1 MKNKKILIVGGTGF
15 IGFHLARR
23 CLKLNYKVTVLSLN
37 GVRNI
42 RKLKKVDYKIADIS
56 NYNKLRLIIK
66 PNKFDYVI
74 NLAGY
79 VNHNDKKKLSKGH
92 FKGIKNLLKLFSSK
106 NLKKFVQIGSS
117 AEYGNARSP
126 QLEKIKCKPRDI
138 YGKYKFKASNYL
150 LEKTDKNFKFIIL
163 RFYQLYGP
171 HQDLNRFIP
180 QLICKCLKKEE
191 FATSS
196 GVQYRDFLY
205 VEDAIDAIIKSL
217 SIKNNTNKIINIGY
231 GKPIQ
236 LKKIMDYASKKTKGF
251 FPKYG
256 VIKLRKSENK
266 STYPN
271 IKLAKKILKWSPKTP
286 FDIGFNRTLKYYK
299 KNLKKFK

>member
-15 IGFHLARR
+15 IGFHLARK
-23 CLKLNYKVTVLSLN
+23 CLRLNYKVTVLSLN
-37 GVRNI
+37 KVKKI
-42 RKLKKVDYKIADIS
+42 RKLNKVAYKICDIS
-56 NYNKLRLIIK
+56 NFSKLKLLIN

-74 NLAGY
+74 NLGGY
-79 VNHNDKKKLSKGH
+79 VNHNEKQKLRKGH
-92 FKGIKNLLKLFSSK
+92 FEGIKNLLKLFSSK

-117 AEYGNARSP
+117 AEYGNASSP
-126 QLEKIKCKPRDI
+126 QLEKIKCKPCDI

-150 LEKTDKNFKFIIL
+150 LKNADKNFKFLIL

-171 HQDLNRFIP
+171 YQDLNRFIP
-180 QLICKCLKKEE
+180 QLICKCLKQEE
-191 FATSS
+191 FVTSS
-196 GVQYRDFLY
+196 GIQYRDFLY

-217 SIKNNTNKIINIGY
+217 SIKDYSNKIINIGY

-236 LKKIMDYASKKTKGF
+236 LKKIMDYASEKTKGF

-286 FDIGFNRTLKYYK
+286 FNIGFNKTLKYYK